1 MSAPSS
7 YELLLAVLKQK
18 AVDEAK
24 EKRDIREETL

>member
-7 YELLLAVLKQK
+7 YEFLLSVLKQK
-18 AVDEAK
+18 TVDEAK